1 CIVRLWVNYR
11 LILRFYTVWLQIQAN
26 FMASFLMLKRCFYR
40 NLAPSFHFIKVHR
53 PMVQQKCFL
62 TGTGI
67 TRYSS
72 SHDYVICGAGSAGC
86 VLANRL
92 SASGENK
99 VLLLEAGPKDW
110 TWKIHMPA
118 ALIYNLCDNRYN
130 WYYET
135 EPQEF
140 MDNRRIYQPRG
151 RVWGGSSSLNAM
163 VYIRGHAY
171 DYDRWEKEGAEG
183 WSYAD
188 CLPYFRKSQTHELGS
203 DDYRGGGGPL
213 HVSRGKSNNPLY
225 QAFIDAGVEAGYPFT
240 DDMNGYQQEGFGWM
254 DMTIHKGFRWNTAN
268 AYLRPALRRKNLRT
282 ETRTLITRLVFEKNR
297 ASGVVYHQGSHVKC
311 AQARKGVILTSGAIN
326 TPQILNLSGIGN
338 ADDLKKLGIP
348 VNVHLPGVGQNF
360 QDHLEM
366 YFHQECT
373 QPLSLYRSLKWW
385 NMVPIGVRWF
395 LTRTGPCATA
405 HLEAGGFI
413 RSREGMSH
421 PNIQYHFL
429 PSAFKDHGRV
439 TVEKE
444 AFQVHVGSMRATS
457 RGYVKIKSTSPYDHP
472 IIQPN
477 YLSTEE
483 DRVELRDSIKLT
495 REVFSQKAFDP
506 FRGKEL
512 QPGDNVQTDE
522 EIDAWVRQNADT
534 AYHPSCTCKMGSED
548 DPMAV
553 VNNKTEV
560 FGVENLRV
568 VDASI
573 MPSIVSGNLNGPT
586 VMVAEKAADIILG
599 NPPLPKSDAPVYKT
613 PEVGQR

>member
-1 CIVRLWVNYR
+1 MSLLLLNRYHVKR
-11 LILRFYTVWLQIQAN
+11 WLPLSLHLLNAYQAN
-26 FMASFLMLKRCFYR
+26 F
-40 NLAPSFHFIKVHR
+40 H
-53 PMVQQKCFL
+53 QKCLLSTLKF
-62 TGTGI
+62 
-67 TRYSS
+67 SS

-92 SASGENK
+92 SANPDNK
-99 VLLLEAGPKDW
+99 VVLLEAGPKDW

-118 ALIYNLCDNRYN
+118 ALIYNLCDKKYN

-171 DYDRWEKEGAEG
+171 DYDNWEKQGAKG

-188 CLPYFRKSQTHELGS
+188 CLPYFRKSQTHELGP
-203 DDYRGGGGPL
+203 DDYRGGDGPL
-213 HVSRGKSNNPLY
+213 HVSRGKSDNPLY
-225 QAFIDAGVEAGYPFT
+225 QAFIDAGTQAGYPFT
-240 DDMNGYQQEGFGWM
+240 NDMNGYQQEGFGWK
-254 DMTIHKGFRWNTAN
+254 DMTVHKGVRWSSAN
-268 AYLRPALRRKNLRT
+268 AYLRPALKRRNLRT
-282 ETRTLITRLVFEKNR
+282 ETGAMITKIVFENNR
-297 ASGVVYHQGSHVKC
+297 AVGVEFHLGRQLKRVR
-311 AQARKGVILTSGAIN
+311 ARKGVILTSGAIN
-326 TPQILNLSGIGN
+326 SPQLLNLSGIGN

-348 VNVHLPGVGQNF
+348 VRVHLPGVGENF

-385 NMVPIGVRWF
+385 NMAPIGIRWF
-395 LTRTGPCATA
+395 LTRSGPCATA

-413 RSREGMSH
+413 RSREGIPY

-444 AFQVHVGSMRATS
+444 AFQVHVGSLRATS
-457 RGYVKIKSTSPYDHP
+457 RGYIKLKSVNPYDHP
-472 IIQPN
+472 IINPN

-483 DRVELRDSIKLT
+483 DRKELRESIRLT
-495 REVFSQKAFDP
+495 REIFNQKAFDP

-512 QPGDNVQTDE
+512 QPGDHVQSDD

-534 AYHPSCTCKMGSED
+534 AYHPSCTCKMGAED

-553 VNNKTEV
+553 VNNKLEV
-560 FGVENLRV
+560 LGVENLRV

-573 MPSIVSGNLNGPT
+573 MPTIASGNLNGPT
-586 VMVAEKAADIILG
+586 IMIAEKAADIILG
-599 NPPLPKSDAPVYKT
+599 NPPLPKSTAPVYKT
-613 PEVGQR
+613 PEKGQR

>member
-1 CIVRLWVNYR
+1 MTPFL
-11 LILRFYTVWLQIQAN
+11 TLQ
-26 FMASFLMLKRCFYR
+26 RCFY
-40 NLAPSFHFIKVHR
+40 NSLAPALH
-53 PMVQQKCFL
+53 MVKIISPNFQPKCFISGS
-62 TGTGI
+62 GTI
-67 TRYSS
+67 KFSS
-72 SHDYVICGAGSAGC
+72 FYDYIICGAGSAGC

-92 SASGENK
+92 SANPENK

-118 ALIYNLCDNRYN
+118 ALIYNLCDNKYN

-135 EPQEF
+135 DPQEF

-151 RVWGGSSSLNAM
+151 KVWGGSSSLNAM
-163 VYIRGHAY
+163 VYVRGHAY

-188 CLPYFRKSQTHELGS
+188 CLPYFRKSQTHELGP
-203 DDYRGGGGPL
+203 DDYRGGDGPL

-225 QAFIDAGVEAGYPFT
+225 QAFIDAGVQAGYPFT
-240 DDMNGYQQEGFGWM
+240 EDMNGYQQEGFGWK
-254 DMTIHKGFRWNTAN
+254 DMTIHKGVRWNTAN
-268 AYLRPALRRKNLRT
+268 AYLRPALRRKNLQAD
-282 ETRTLITRLVFEKNR
+282 TRTMITRVVFEKNR
-297 ASGVVYHQGSHVKC
+297 AAGVEYFAGKRVRR
-311 AQARKGVILTSGAIN
+311 AMARKGVILSSGAIN

-385 NMVPIGVRWF
+385 NMVPIGVKWF

-413 RSREGMSH
+413 RSKEGLSH

-457 RGYVKIKSTSPYDHP
+457 RGYVKLKSSSPYDNP

-483 DRVELRDSIKLT
+483 DRVELRDSIRLT
-495 REVFSQKAFDP
+495 REIFSQKAFDP

-512 QPGDNVQTDE
+512 QPGDHVQTDE

-553 VNNKTEV
+553 VNNKLEV
-560 FGVENLRV
+560 LAIENLHI
-568 VDASI
+568 VDASV
-573 MPSIVSGNLNGPT
+573 MPSVVSGNLNGPT
-586 VMVAEKAADIILG
+586 IMIAEKAADIILG
-599 NPPLPKSDAPVYKT
+599 NPPLPKSTAPVYKT
-613 PEVGQR
+613 PEMGQRL